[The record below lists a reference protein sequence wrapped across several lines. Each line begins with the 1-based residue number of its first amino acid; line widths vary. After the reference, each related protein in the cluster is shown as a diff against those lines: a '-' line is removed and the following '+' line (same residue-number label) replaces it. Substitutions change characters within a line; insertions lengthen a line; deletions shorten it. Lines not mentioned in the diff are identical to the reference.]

1 MKSLIY
7 ILFSGIIFVF
17 YIPFRAFSQFPENR
31 ISKEEYIELYKDIA
45 IEKMNMYNI
54 PASITL
60 AQGIL
65 ESGHGNS
72 KLAKK
77 ANNHFGI
84 KCHKEWNGKTFHID
98 DDAKNECF
106 RKYKSPHDSFKDHS
120 DFLSSRDRYS
130 FLFELDINDYKGW
143 AKGLKKAGY
152 ATNPKYPQLL
162 INIIEEFSLYEHDK
176 YYNKDFASLQKLQAT
191 KDVSYRKKNNSP
203 DDFELLTIGAANRK
217 IYINNSV
224 KLIFAKKGDDF
235 YKIAQDFNIYTWQV
249 YKYNDLKKKDNIR
262 EGQMIYLE
270 AKKNKGNKPCH
281 IVQPGET
288 LYDISQLYGIKLK
301 QLSKYNTLYKNARL
315 YPDQKIK
322 LRR

>member
-1 MKSLIY
+1 M
-7 ILFSGIIFVF
+7 F
-17 YIPFRAFSQFPENR
+17 
-31 ISKEEYIELYKDIA
+31 
-45 IEKMNMYNI
+45 NI

-84 KCHKEWNGKTFHID
+84 KCHNEWNGKTFRMD

-106 RKYKSPHDSFKDHS
+106 RRYKSPHDSFKDHS
-120 DFLSSRDRYS
+120 YFLSSRDRYS
-130 FLFELDINDYKGW
+130 FLFELDITDYKGW

-162 INIIEEFSLYEHDK
+162 INIIEEFSLYEHDN
-176 YYNKDFASLQKLQAT
+176 YYNKDFAGLQKLQVT
-191 KDVSYRKKNNSP
+191 KEVSYRNKTISP
-203 DDFELLTIGAANRK
+203 DDFELLTIGAANRE

-224 KLIFAKKGDDF
+224 KFIFAKRGDDF

-270 AKKNKGNKPCH
+270 AKKNKGNKPYH

-288 LYDISQLYGIKLK
+288 LHCISQLYGIKLK
-301 QLSKYNTLYKNARL
+301 QLSKFNTLYKNARL

-322 LRR
+322 LRK